1 MASIPKGTVPSKLRH
16 HRRESRAGVDAVS
29 VVEIAAEKGAAT
41 ILMPVASRKQLLD
54 LSDSLATKVNVLFY
68 GDAREALLKGML
80 E

>member
-1 MASIPKGTVPSKLRH
+1 M
-16 HRRESRAGVDAVS
+16 S